1 MDLAISLWSSLSE
14 GFLDFRLRR
23 ARHKVM
29 TTNHDA
35 RESFVGLGF
44 GTNDDEHD
52 NVATDNVIEGA
63 SSGESSFEL
72 ANLNK

>member
-1 MDLAISLWSSLSE
+1 
-14 GFLDFRLRR
+14 
-23 ARHKVM
+23 M

-35 RESFVGLGF
+35 RKSFVSLSL

-52 NVATDNVIEGA
+52 NVAIDNVIEGA
-63 SSGESSFEL
+63 SSGKNSFEL